1 MGISQNENSIEMILK
16 RKLMFYIEDGYTEPI
31 TIDTGIS
38 LERINNEGNM
48 EYIKIFIDEFN
59 KKYSDATYVISNTG
73 DASNSPN
80 LMILVTPTP

>member
-31 TIDTGIS
+31 TVDTGIS
-38 LERINNEGNM
+38 LKRINNESNM
-48 EYIKIFIDEFN
+48 EYVKIFIDEFN

-73 DASNSPN
+73 DAFNSPN